1 MSLAICVICYNRIAP
16 LKRVLKSLEAAHYD
30 APIPLIIS
38 IDKSETTA
46 IEDFVEAYHC
56 GYQPIQLPCGL
67 SKWSSVHPFA
77 GRCRCLFHELCTIV
91 GTNLAEKTMA
101 NLHDLV

>member
-30 APIPLIIS
+30 VPIPLIIS

-46 IEDFVEAYHC
+46 IEDFVEAYHWPH
-56 GYQPIQLPCGL
+56 GTLKAIKHPHNLGL
-67 SKWSSVHPFA
+67 RAHV
-77 GRCRCLFHELCTIV
+77 LEV
-91 GTNLAEKTMA
+91 GKLLN
-101 NLHDLV
+101 D

>member
-46 IEDFVEAYHC
+46 IEDFIE
-56 GYQPIQLPCGL
+56 I
-67 SKWSSVHPFA
+67 
-77 GRCRCLFHELCTIV
+77 
-91 GTNLAEKTMA
+91 
-101 NLHDLV
+101 

>member
-46 IEDFVEAYHC
+46 IEDFVEAIGHMER
-56 GYQPIQLPCGL
+56 
-67 SKWSSVHPFA
+67 SKPSSIH
-77 GRCRCLFHELCTIV
+77 TI
-91 GTNLAEKTMA
+91 
-101 NLHDLV
+101 

>member
-46 IEDFVEAYHC
+46 IEDFVETYHWPH
-56 GYQPIQLPCGL
+56 GAKP
-67 SKWSSVHPFA
+67 SSIH
-77 GRCRCLFHELCTIV
+77 TI
-91 GTNLAEKTMA
+91 
-101 NLHDLV
+101 